1 MDIQSFQNNSNIVQ
15 SHSIRLIYLIF
26 LYFTLLSFQN
36 NTPDELR
43 NSVLRLLRGGINW
56 KCLSVLVFKKQKRE
70 KEDS

>member
-15 SHSIRLIYLIF
+15 SHLIRLIYLIF

-43 NSVLRLLRGGINW
+43 NSVLRPLRGGINW

-70 KEDS
+70 KKDS